1 MVSRAME
8 MRKDI
13 GKMEKLLPQGLVQ
26 RTLQSSLCLHG
37 TVHRRPLRM
46 KEAPSPSMD
55 LLPLW
60 IARLHCTFLPQTP
73 VYLVRRLPQRE
84 P

>member
-1 MVSRAME
+1 
-8 MRKDI
+8 
-13 GKMEKLLPQGLVQ
+13 
-26 RTLQSSLCLHG
+26 
-37 TVHRRPLRM
+37 M

-84 P
+84 PLDGAAEYIMASC

>member
-13 GKMEKLLPQGLVQ
+13 GKMEKLFPQGLVQ

-37 TVHRRPLRM
+37 TVHRRPTRM

-55 LLPLW
+55 LPLW
-60 IARLHCTFLPQTP
+60 IAGLHCTFLPQTP
-73 VYLVRRLPQRE
+73 VYLGCRLPQRE